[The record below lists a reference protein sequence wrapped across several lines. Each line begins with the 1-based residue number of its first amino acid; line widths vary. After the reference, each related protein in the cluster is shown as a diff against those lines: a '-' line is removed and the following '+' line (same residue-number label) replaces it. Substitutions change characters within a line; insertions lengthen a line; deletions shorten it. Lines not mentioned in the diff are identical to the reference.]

1 MSTLSMA
8 AFKTAARFSRE
19 WKRPCPKIRTR
30 TPRPLRPT
38 PRPHV
43 LDIERSPRNERSLPA
58 TVRHVNPA
66 GAVAKIELVL
76 RDQETVVQANLSRER
91 YLELQL
97 RLGDAVFVVP
107 RQLRIFTASLLN
119 SEEQR
124 CVNLC
129 L

>member
-38 PRPHV
+38 PRPHE

-66 GAVAKIELVL
+66 GAVAKIEVVL
-76 RDQETVVQANLSRER
+76 RDQETVVQANLSRET
-91 YLELQL
+91 
-97 RLGDAVFVVP
+97 VP
-107 RQLRIFTASLLN
+107 RATAAPGRRGLRRPTAAADIYCIA
-119 SEEQR
+119 SEF
-124 CVNLC
+124 
-129 L
+129 